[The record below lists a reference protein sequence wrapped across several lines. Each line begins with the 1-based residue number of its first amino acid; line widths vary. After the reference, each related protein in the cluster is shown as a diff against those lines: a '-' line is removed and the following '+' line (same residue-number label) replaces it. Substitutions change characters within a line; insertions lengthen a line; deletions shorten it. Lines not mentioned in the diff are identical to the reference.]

1 MDILSGLL
9 APKFWILYILVLCA
23 LYVHFRGRVRHRFV
37 RQLTDHSTFLA
48 PYNVLM
54 YAFSGVPNEPFV
66 DVERFPELARLR
78 ENWEG
83 IRDEAA
89 ALYDTGRVKAS
100 ERYDDLGFNSFFRS
114 GWKRFY
120 LKWYGDFLP
129 SAQKLCP
136 RTIEL
141 LQQTP
146 SINAAAFTLM
156 SPRSRLVTHRDPLA
170 CSLRYH
176 LGLITPNSAGCY
188 IAVDGET
195 HVWRDGEDVVFD
207 ETFIHTPVNDTDAA
221 RIILFCDVMRPLRFA
236 PVAALN
242 RFVVQH
248 LVKATATR
256 NEDGDKVGAL
266 NKVFGGVYR
275 TRLLGKKLKAK
286 SRPTYYALKWALIA
300 GGLYLIFFRSL
311 IG

>member
-1 MDILSGLL
+1 MDVLSGLL

-23 LYVHFRGRVRHRFV
+23 LFVHFRGRVRHRFI

-66 DVERFPELARLR
+66 DVDRFPELARLR
-78 ENWEG
+78 ENWEV

-100 ERYDDLGFNSFFRS
+100 EKYDDLGFNSFFRS

-120 LKWYGDFLP
+120 LKWYDDFLP

-136 RTIEL
+136 RTVEL

-176 LGLITPNSAGCY
+176 LGLITPNSESCH
-188 IAVDGET
+188 IAVDGEPY
-195 HVWRDGEDVVFD
+195 VWRDGEDVVFD
-207 ETFIHTPVNDTDAA
+207 ETFIHSPVNDTDEA

-242 RFVVQH
+242 RFVVRH

-256 NEDGDKVGAL
+256 NDEGDKVGAL

-300 GGLYLIFFRSL
+300 GGLYVIFFRGL